1 MENKSHFEML
11 LALAPK
17 EKREELE
24 QIFRKCDAIENEDDP
39 VFQVLLIIGI
49 YGNYMEKIPD
59 KMRKVVDEFNEI
71 TKQRSAEILKLS
83 KINERMA
90 RSMRNY
96 ALAALAVLLLFT
108 GVTVLGFLEKK
119 QGNNIVSSEVDLQE
133 EGKKTTGEGNAQ
145 NKLMQKFQEIDN
157 E

>member
-1 MENKSHFEML
+1 MENKSHFEAL

-24 QIFRKCDAIENEDDP
+24 QIFRKHDAIENEDDP
-39 VFQVLLIIGI
+39 VFQVMLIMGI

-59 KMRKVVDEFNEI
+59 KMRKVIDEFNEI
-71 TKQRSAEILKLS
+71 TKQRSAEILALS

-90 RSMRNY
+90 KSIRNY
-96 ALAALAVLLLFT
+96 ALAALAILLLFT
-108 GVTVLGFLEKK
+108 GVTVLDFLEKK
-119 QGNNIVSSEVDLQE
+119 QGNNIVSSGVDLQK
-133 EGKKTTGEGNAQ
+133 EGKKTTEKSNAQ
-145 NKLMQKFQEIDN
+145 NELIRKLQEIDN